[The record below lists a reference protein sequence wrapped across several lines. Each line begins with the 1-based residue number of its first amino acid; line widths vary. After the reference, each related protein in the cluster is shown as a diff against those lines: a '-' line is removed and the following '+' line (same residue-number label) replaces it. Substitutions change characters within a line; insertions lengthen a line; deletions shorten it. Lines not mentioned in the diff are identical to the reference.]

1 MALDKLVDSTQLDAD
16 LTTVANAIRA
26 KGGTSAQLSFPSGM
40 AAAIAAISGGGG
52 LTPTD
57 TYTFTEAYSTRD
69 DLWELFKT
77 LVSGNTDP
85 LAIWIREDFSA
96 VPNAELS
103 VVAESNGQ
111 IYYNTHIFRRYKT
124 SAVNTWLYSNASTSA
139 PVGKVM
145 KRYVIIGSD

>member
-85 LAIWIREDFSA
+85 LAIWIREDFSTLA
-96 VPNAELS
+96 DAELS
-103 VVAESNGQ
+103 AVLETVGQ
-111 IYYNTHIFRRYKT
+111 IHYETHVFRRYKN
-124 SAVNTWLYSNASTSA
+124 SANNSWTYSNATTRAS
-139 PVGKVM
+139 VGTVM
-145 KRYVIIGSD
+145 KRYVIVGSD